1 MVNIKYFSKRK
12 KYFSKIPD
20 FFDKINSLE
29 NSYITLKTQKF
40 LLRKYNPIYTFFKF
54 KFKNKQIKKF
64 VKFYSNLET
73 YFQTQNAIYCKNQL
87 VDFENLLNNIDGKS
101 LDLQQKTAV
110 LSDETNNLVIA
121 GAGSGKTLTI
131 SGKVKY
137 LIEAKKAKADEI
149 LLISFTDKAVKEMT
163 ERLNRIDIDVK
174 AKTFHKLGLDI
185 ITNFQQTRPTIATG
199 EFLDS
204 LVSNYFK
211 NEILHFPEQIMFI
224 LEFMTGYLY
233 IPEDIST
240 FENLGDYIDNF
251 RNIDYETVESK
262 YLKSTHL
269 NDEDYKKNPEKYTQ
283 KVRRLDDLLI
293 ANFLFLNSVKYT
305 YDYLYPFEAENSF
318 KRKVKMNFYL
328 PDYDLYLE
336 HFSIDEK
343 GRSKFLTKY
352 EEQKYLAEI
361 NLKRTLHATHNTT
374 LLETYSYYNKDQ
386 SLLPK
391 LQNLLE
397 KNNVL
402 LKESDLADI
411 FKKIYILQKDKQ
423 FEEFVKLITTFL
435 SLFKSN
441 NFQMS
446 DIDRI
451 LKENEQKQNNFLRQ
465 RNELFLKIFK
475 HFYDFYESSLQSS
488 GKIDFNDMINK
499 STNIIKLG
507 FIPENYKYIIIDEY
521 QDISVSRF
529 KLIKALQ
536 NQTNAKVICV
546 GDDWQSIYRFSG
558 SDIDLF
564 SNFEKY
570 FGPSRFLKIEKT
582 YRNSQELID
591 IASSFVTQNPSQLTK
606 DLKSDKHIE
615 NPIKVVKYSENI
627 SDAVENAIKDILIEF
642 GENSEILLLGRTRY
656 DVSTILENNDKFEA
670 NEDCSVI
677 TYKPLPHL
685 KISFLT
691 VHKSKGLE
699 ADNVILLNMENS
711 LLGFPN
717 RISSDPVLSLVLA
730 NKEEYPYAEERRLF
744 YVAIT
749 RTKNRTYL
757 IAPEKHYSC
766 FLEELVSTGSVP
778 KPIQNEKINIENNPK
793 CLKCG
798 KGVLTIR
805 TNTATNQE
813 FLGCTNYPH
822 CDFTINDISVLKK
835 QIICNKCG
843 GYIVEKKSSKG
854 TFYACSNYP
863 FCKNIQ
869 NGIHN

>member
-1 MVNIKYFSKRK
+1 MIIIKIFSKYK
-12 KYFSKIPD
+12 KYLSKITD
-20 FFDKINSLE
+20 FLANFETLE
-29 NSYITLKTQKF
+29 NQFITQKTQKK
-40 LLRKYNPIYTFFKF
+40 LIRNYKPIYNYFKF
-54 KFKNKQIKKF
+54 IPKNKQVKKF
-64 VKFYSNLET
+64 MKLYSNLESYIET
-73 YFQTQNAIYCKNQL
+73 HNSIYFKNQL
-87 VDFENLLNNIDGKS
+87 ETYDDLLNNIDGKS
-101 LDLQQKTAV
+101 LDLQQKMAV
-110 LSDETNNLVIA
+110 LSDEINNLVIA

-137 LIEAKKAKADEI
+137 LIESKKAKTDEI

-163 ERLNRIDIDVK
+163 ERLHRIDIEVK

-199 EFLDS
+199 DFLDNIIS
-204 LVSNYFK
+204 DYFK
-211 NEILHFPEQIMFI
+211 KEILNFPEQIKNI
-224 LEFMTGYLY
+224 LQFMSAYLY
-233 IPEDIST
+233 IPEDISN
-240 FENLGDYIDNF
+240 FDNLGDYIDNF
-251 RNIDYETVESK
+251 RSIDYETIESK
-262 YLKSTHL
+262 YLKSINFNNPL
-269 NDEDYKKNPEKYTQ
+269 YLKNPDTFYR
-283 KVRRLDDLLI
+283 KVRRLDDLII
-293 ANFLFLNSVKYT
+293 ANFLYLNSIPYK
-305 YDYLYPFEAENSF
+305 YDYLYPYKAENSF

-328 PDYDLYLE
+328 PDHDIYLE

-361 NLKRTLHATHNTT
+361 TLKRNLHAIHNTNCI
-374 LLETYSYYNKDQ
+374 ETYSYYNKDK
-386 SLLPK
+386 SLLSHLEK
-391 LQNLLE
+391 SLLE
-397 KNNVL
+397 NDVP
-402 LKESDLADI
+402 LKQANLQDI
-411 FKKIYILQKDKQ
+411 YKKIYVLQKDKQ
-423 FEEFVKLITTFL
+423 FEEFVKLISTFL

-441 NFQMS
+441 NLQMS
-446 DIDRI
+446 DIDKI
-451 LKENEQKQNNFLRQ
+451 LLENEKLDNNFLKS

-475 HFYDFYESSLQSS
+475 NFYEFYENALATS

-499 STNIIKLG
+499 STEIIKLG
-507 FIPENYKYIIIDEY
+507 FVPNNYKYIIIDEY

-536 NQTNAKVICV
+536 DATNSKVICV

-570 FGPSRFLKIEKT
+570 FGPSKFLKIEKT

-591 IASSFVTQNPSQLTK
+591 IASQFVTQNPNQLTK

-615 NPIKVVKYSENI
+615 NPIKMMTYSESI
-627 SDAVENAIKDILIEF
+627 ADAVEDAIKDILIEF
-642 GENSEILLLGRTRY
+642 GPESEILLLGRTKY
-656 DVSTILENNDKFEA
+656 DIFPLLENSEKFEA
-670 NEDCSVI
+670 DENCSII
-677 TYKPLPHL
+677 TYKKLPDL

-699 ADNVILLNMENS
+699 ADNVILLNMQNA

-730 NKEEYPYAEERRLF
+730 NKEEYLYAEERRLF

-757 IAPEKHYSC
+757 IAPEIHYSS
-766 FLEELVSTGSVP
+766 FLEELVSTNSVQKTEIP
-778 KPIQNEKINIENNPK
+778 HQINIENNPK

-798 KGVLTIR
+798 KGHLVLR
-805 TNTATNQE
+805 ENNHTNQQ
-813 FLGCTNYPH
+813 FLGCSNYPH
-822 CDFTINDISVLKK
+822 CDFSISDINVLQK

-843 GYIVEKKSSKG
+843 GYIIEKSTSKG

-863 FCKNIQ
+863 FCKNIK
-869 NGIHN
+869 

>member
-1 MVNIKYFSKRK
+1 MINIKYFSKRK
-12 KYFSKIPD
+12 KYLSRIPE
-20 FFDKINSLE
+20 FFDKINSIE
-29 NSYITLKTQKF
+29 NSYITLKIQKF
-40 LLRKYNPIYTFFKF
+40 LLRKYKPIYNFFKF

-87 VDFENLLNNIDGKS
+87 VDYEDLLNNIDGKS

-185 ITNFQQTRPTIATG
+185 ITNFQQIRPTIATG
-199 EFLDS
+199 EFLDNIIS
-204 LVSNYFK
+204 DYFK
-211 NEILHFPEQIMFI
+211 KEILHFPKQIKFI
-224 LEFMTGYLY
+224 LEFMTAYLY
-233 IPEDIST
+233 IPEDIT
-240 FENLGDYIDNF
+240 NFENLGDYIDNF

-269 NDEDYKKNPEKYTQ
+269 NDEDYKNNPDKYT
-283 KVRRLDDLLI
+283 KTVRRLDDLLI
-293 ANFLFLNSVKYT
+293 ANYLFLNSVSYK

-318 KRKVKMNFYL
+318 KRKVKMNFFL
-328 PDYDLYLE
+328 PDYNLYLE

-361 NLKRTLHATHNTT
+361 NLKRTLHATHNTK
-374 LLETYSYYNKDQ
+374 LIETYSYYNKTQ

-391 LQNLLE
+391 LQDLLSQNDVILQE
-397 KNNVL
+397 AN
-402 LKESDLADI
+402 LADI

-451 LKENEQKQNNFLRQ
+451 LKENEQNQNNFLRN
-465 RNELFLKIFK
+465 RNEIFLKIFR

-499 STNIIKLG
+499 STEIIKLG
-507 FIPENYKYIIIDEY
+507 FVPENYKYIIIDEY

-591 IASSFVTQNPSQLTK
+591 IASQFVTQNPCQLTK
-606 DLKSDKHIE
+606 DLKSDKHI
-615 NPIKVVKYSENI
+615 NSPIKMITFHKNI
-627 SDAVENAIKDILIEF
+627 YEAVENAIKDILIEF
-642 GENSEILLLGRTRY
+642 DEQKEILLLGRTRY
-656 DVSTILENNDKFEA
+656 DIFKLFENNDKFEA
-670 NEDCSVI
+670 SEDYSQI

-757 IAPEKHYSC
+757 IAPETHYSC
-766 FLEELVSTGSVP
+766 FLEELVSSGSIS
-778 KPIQNEKINIENNPK
+778 KPSQDEKISILNNPK

-798 KGVLTIR
+798 KGYLTLR
-805 TNTATNQE
+805 KNNLTNKE

-822 CDFTINDISVLKK
+822 CDFTLNDINVLKN
-835 QIICNKCG
+835 QILCNKCG
-843 GYIVEKKSSKG
+843 GYIVEKQSSKG

-863 FCKNIQ
+863 FCSNVEKN
-869 NGIHN
+869 

>member
-1 MVNIKYFSKRK
+1 MIFIKIFSKHK
-12 KYFSKIPD
+12 KYSLKISE
-20 FFDKINSLE
+20 FFKSINSLG
-29 NSYITLKTQKF
+29 NQYITQKMQKKF
-40 LLRKYNPIYTFFKF
+40 IRKYKPIYNFFKY
-54 KFKNKQIKKF
+54 KFKNKQIRKF
-64 VKFYSNLET
+64 IKLYSNLEN
-73 YFQTQNAIYCKNQL
+73 YFQTHNSIYFKTELQTY
-87 VDFENLLNNIDGKS
+87 DNLLNNIDGKS
-101 LDLQQKTAV
+101 LDLQQKMAV
-110 LSDETNNLVIA
+110 LSDETNNLIIA

-137 LIEAKKAKADEI
+137 LIESKKAKPDEI

-163 ERLNRIDIDVK
+163 QRLHRIDIDVK

-185 ITNFQQTRPTIATG
+185 ITNFQQTRPIIATG
-199 EFLDS
+199 EFLDNII
-204 LVSNYFK
+204 SNYFK
-211 NEILHFPEQIMFI
+211 KEILNFPEQIKYI
-224 LEFMTGYLY
+224 LEFMTAYIY
-233 IPEDIST
+233 IPDDISN

-251 RNIDYETVESK
+251 RNIDYETIKSK
-262 YLKSTHL
+262 YERSLLL
-269 NDEDYKKNPEKYTQ
+269 NDKNSIRKKDDSCE

-293 ANFLFLNSVKYT
+293 ANFLYLNSINYK
-305 YDYLYPFEAENSF
+305 YDYLYPYEAENSF

-352 EEQKYLAEI
+352 EEQKYLSEI
-361 NLKRTLHATHNTT
+361 NLKRTLHSIHNTK
-374 LLETYSYYNKDQ
+374 LIETYSYYNKDK
-386 SLLPK
+386 SLLSK
-391 LQNLLE
+391 LE
-397 KNNVL
+397 KLILENNVNFKVANL
-402 LKESDLADI
+402 QDI
-411 FKKIYILQKDKQ
+411 YTKIYILQKDKT
-423 FEEFVKLITTFL
+423 FEEFIKLITTFL

-441 NFQMS
+441 NLQIS
-446 DIDRI
+446 DIDKI
-451 LKENEQKQNNFLRQ
+451 LNENKKIDNTFFKS
-465 RNELFLKIFK
+465 RNEIFLKIFK
-475 HFYDFYESSLQSS
+475 HFYDFYETSLQST

-499 STNIIKLG
+499 STEIIKLG
-507 FIPENYKYIIIDEY
+507 FVPNNYKYIIIDEY

-536 NQTNAKVICV
+536 NATNSKVICV

-570 FGPSRFLKIEKT
+570 FGPSKFLKIEKT

-591 IASSFVTQNPSQLTK
+591 IASYFVTQNPNQLTK
-606 DLKSDKHIE
+606 DLKSNKHIE
-615 NPIKVVKYSENI
+615 NPIKVISYSENI
-627 SDAVENAIKDILIEF
+627 VNAVENAIKDILIEF
-642 GENSEILLLGRTRY
+642 GNERDILLLGRTKY
-656 DVSTILENNDKFEA
+656 DIFQILENNDKFES

-677 TYKPLPHL
+677 TYKPFPDL

-699 ADNVILLNMENS
+699 SDNVILLNMQNS

-730 NKEEYPYAEERRLF
+730 NKEEFLYAEERRLF

-757 IAPEKHYSC
+757 IAPETHYSL
-766 FLEELVSTGSVP
+766 FLEELISNNF
-778 KPIQNEKINIENNPK
+778 IQNYENENKIDIENQPK

-798 KGVLTIR
+798 KGNLVLR
-805 TNTATNQE
+805 SNNLTNEE
-813 FLGCTNYPH
+813 FLGCSNYPH
-822 CDFTINDISVLKK
+822 CDFTINDINVLQK
-835 QIICNKCG
+835 QIICKKCG
-843 GYIVEKKSSKG
+843 GYIIEKSTSKG

-863 FCKNIQ
+863 FCKNVYK
-869 NGIHN
+869 N

>member
-1 MVNIKYFSKRK
+1 MVNIKYFSKRQ
-12 KYFSKIPD
+12 KYLSKIPD
-20 FFDKINSLE
+20 FFHKINSLE
-29 NSYITLKTQKF
+29 NSYITLKTQKY
-40 LLRKYNPIYTFFKF
+40 LLRKYKPVYIFFKF
-54 KFKNKQIKKF
+54 NFKNKQIKKF

-73 YFQTQNAIYCKNQL
+73 YFKTQNAIYCKNQL
-87 VDFENLLNNIDGKS
+87 VDYEDLLNNIDGKS

-137 LIEAKKAKADEI
+137 LIESKKAKADEI

-204 LVSNYFK
+204 IISNYFK
-211 NEILHFPEQIMFI
+211 REILHFPEQIKYI
-224 LEFMTGYLY
+224 LEFMTAYLY

-251 RNIDYETVESK
+251 RNIDYETIKSK
-262 YLKSTHL
+262 YEKSTHL
-269 NDEDYKKNPEKYTQ
+269 MDNDFQKNSEKYTQ

-293 ANFLFLNSVKYT
+293 ANFLFLNSINYE

-318 KRKVKMNFYL
+318 KRKVKMNFYF
-328 PDYDLYLE
+328 PDHDLYLE

-343 GRSKFLTKY
+343 GHSKFLTKY

-361 NLKRTLHATHNTT
+361 NLKRTLHAMHNTK
-374 LLETYSYYNKDQ
+374 LIETYSYYNKDRI
-386 SLLPK
+386 LLSK
-391 LQNLLE
+391 LQDLLQE
-397 KNNVL
+397 NNVI
-402 LKESDLADI
+402 LKEANLQDI
-411 FKKIYILQKDKQ
+411 FTKIYILQKDKQ
-423 FEEFVKLITTFL
+423 FEEFIKLITTFL

-451 LKENEQKQNNFLRQ
+451 LQENEKNENTFLRQ
-465 RNELFLKIFK
+465 RNELFLKIFR
-475 HFYDFYESSLQSS
+475 HFYDFYESTLQSS

-499 STNIIKLG
+499 STEIIKLG
-507 FIPENYKYIIIDEY
+507 FIPEHYKYIIIDEY

-591 IASSFVTQNPSQLTK
+591 IASEFVTQNPSQLTK

-615 NPIKVVKYSENI
+615 NPIKVVKYQENI
-627 SDAVENAIKDILIEF
+627 ADAVENAIKDILIEF
-642 GENSEILLLGRTRY
+642 GEDSEILLLGRTRY
-656 DVSTILENNDKFEA
+656 DISTILGNNDKFEA
-670 NEDCSVI
+670 NEDCSII
-677 TYKPLPHL
+677 TYKPLPNL

-766 FLEELVSTGSVP
+766 FLEELISNGSVT
-778 KPIQNEKINIENNPK
+778 KPIQDEKLNIENNPK

-798 KGVLTIR
+798 KGVLTLR

-822 CDFTINDISVLKK
+822 CDFTINDINILKK
-835 QIICNKCG
+835 QIICTKCG

-863 FCKNIQ
+863 FCRNTKKN
-869 NGIHN
+869 